1 MSKLRLTL
9 ACGDLDRTRALWDG
23 RVSPEGI
30 VLTYVPLIPE
40 EVFWRMLQ
48 YTEFDISEMS
58 LSNYLTERCKSH
70 PRFIAIPV
78 FPSRMFRHGFIFIN
92 KKSGIKDVSKYS
104 YNKSSTYYVG
114 DRTLDVDCANNA
126 GIKSVFFNPEGLKY
140 DEADYNIYDLMQL
153 TKIINNEKRP

>member
-30 VLTYVPLIPE
+30 DLTYVPLIPE

-92 KKSGIKDVSKYS
+92 KKSGIKEPKDLKGKRVGVPEYHSLKVFSHFYS
-104 YNKSSTYYVG
+104 V
-114 DRTLDVDCANNA
+114 
-126 GIKSVFFNPEGLKY
+126 
-140 DEADYNIYDLMQL
+140 
-153 TKIINNEKRP
+153 